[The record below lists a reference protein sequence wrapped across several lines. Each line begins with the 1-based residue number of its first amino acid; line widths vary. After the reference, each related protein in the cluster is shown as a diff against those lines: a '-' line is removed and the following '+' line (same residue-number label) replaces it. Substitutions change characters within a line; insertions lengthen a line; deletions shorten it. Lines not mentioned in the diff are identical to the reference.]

1 MSNFFKTPVVK
12 TYNSSAH
19 FMIQIPEEGN
29 EEGTT
34 QYIIL
39 FRPDELYEIF
49 LYNHETTPSTD
60 YSIIWKNNDLSQLSE
75 YIYKL
80 IIYNKMYVKEI
91 PKKPIYFTT
100 NFGIKNAKVFTQ
112 ELKSFLLEMLFYLQ
126 NITVEK

>member
-34 QYIIL
+34 HYIIL
-39 FRPDELYEIF
+39 FRPDGLYEIF

-91 PKKPIYFTT
+91 PKKPIYFST

>member
-1 MSNFFKTPVVK
+1 MSIFFKTPVVK

-29 EEGTT
+29 EEGTIH
-34 QYIIL
+34 YIIL

-49 LYNHETTPSTD
+49 LHNHESTPLTD
-60 YSIIWKNNDLSQLSE
+60 YSILWKNKNNDLSQLSE

-80 IIYNKMYVKEI
+80 IIYNKIYVKEN
-91 PKKPIYFTT
+91 PIYFTT

-112 ELKSFLLEMLFYLQ
+112 ELKSFLLEMLFYIQ